1 MDLGIEGKVAL
12 VTGGSQ
18 GLGKQIAITLAQ
30 EGCKVAICARNTE
43 LLNTVEKEL
52 KTISPGS
59 LGIQADITNIQD
71 CNRFYEEATKTI
83 GPANILVNNVGG
95 TKGGRDFDSAS
106 DQDWLDTLELN
117 LLSTVRMVRLVLPEM
132 KRQQWGRI
140 VNIASIYGRE
150 LGGAPTYMAS
160 KAALIGLSK
169 HLGVKFAPYN
179 ILVNSVAPGSILF
192 PGGSW
197 ERFSRN
203 NTPKDVQDF
212 INRNLPMGKF
222 GWPEP
227 IGATVAFLCSNRADL
242 VTAASINVDGGQS
255 HSLI

>member
-12 VTGGSQ
+12 VTGGSH
-18 GLGKQIAITLAQ
+18 GLGKQVAITLAE
-30 EGCKVAICARNTE
+30 EGCKVAICARNLE
-43 LLNTVEKEL
+43 LLNDAEKEL
-52 KTISPGS
+52 KAISPGS
-59 LGIQADITNIQD
+59 LGIQADVTNTQE
-71 CNRFYEEATKTI
+71 CNRFFEEAIKAC
-83 GPANILVNNVGG
+83 GPAQILVNNVGG

-132 KRQQWGRI
+132 KRQKWGRI

-150 LGGAPTYMAS
+150 LGGNPTYMAA

-169 HLGVKFAPYN
+169 HLGVNLAPYN

-197 ERFSRN
+197 DRFCQN
-203 NTPKDVQDF
+203 NTPEAVEEF

-227 IGATVAFLCSNRADL
+227 VGDLVAFLASDDASY
-242 VTAASINVDGGQS
+242 VTGCEYVVDGGM
-255 HSLI
+255 IFK